1 MGMSKGCMGEVFGWK
16 NSFVLLSRQAV
27 VGLEAI
33 EDGLAPHDLL
43 WAASSVYRITLKS
56 SHIEREFL

>member
-1 MGMSKGCMGEVFGWK
+1 MGEVFGWK
-16 NSFVLLSRQAV
+16 NSFVLLSRQAL